1 MKKKKSVTV
10 HTTDGQELVF
20 TSRSFDYC
28 CGNPDGGSYICINGD
43 ETEIVETPAVVSNLL
58 DELED

>member
-20 TSRSFDYC
+20 TSCSFDYC
-28 CGNPDGGSYICINGD
+28 CGNPDGSSYICING
-43 ETEIVETPAVVSNLL
+43 EGYEIVETPSVVSNLL

>member
-10 HTTDGQELVF
+10 HATDGQELVF
-20 TSRSFDYC
+20 TSCSFDYC
-28 CGNPDGGSYICINGD
+28 CSSPDGGSYICINGD
-43 ETEIVETPAVVSNLL
+43 KTEIVETPSVVSNLL